1 MSPYRQ
7 LPCTTNYY
15 ATAVPSSPP
24 LSRCET
30 PRYCRLGCVDCLHQG
45 IVQIRAGQRSIK
57 MGETWSFL
65 TRIVTT
71 RRGARPLV
79 PARCLLL
86 ESGHELVCCQLS
98 ALLSDWWLSI
108 CCLLGLAI
116 CVQAK
121 KCMDTA
127 RNSRKCL
134 TSCTNLRSPARHP
147 TRTAAGSKDPAVSPR
162 CTVYGTLG
170 GVNYI
175 HCASQLKESK
185 SSEI

>member
-7 LPCTTNYY
+7 LPCTTNYF

-121 KCMDTA
+121 SVWIRLGT
-127 RNSRKCL
+127 
-134 TSCTNLRSPARHP
+134 
-147 TRTAAGSKDPAVSPR
+147 AGSV
-162 CTVYGTLG
+162 
-170 GVNYI
+170 
-175 HCASQLKESK
+175 
-185 SSEI
+185 